1 MASKLLKPPPIPI
14 SHVYPPLPNTAADT
28 MRAHTPLFSPTHCTT
43 KKKSS
48 RFGQQRVAIS
58 SIKSAQQSVGDFATV
73 SQIKDDLFD
82 AFRGMNRGIFGVPS
96 EKKNR
101 IEQLVMLL
109 ESQNPTP
116 EPTLC
121 LDKVAGSWK
130 LVYSTITILGP
141 RRTKL
146 GLRDLISLGDFFQNI
161 DVAEGKA
168 VNVIEFSA
176 RGLNFLSGQ
185 LRIEASFNIASNSR
199 VDISYNS
206 STITP
211 DKLMNVFRKNYDL
224 LLGIFN
230 PDGWLEI
237 TF

>member
-1 MASKLLKPPPIPI
+1 MF
-14 SHVYPPLPNTAADT
+14 V
-28 MRAHTPLFSPTHCTT
+28 
-43 KKKSS
+43 
-48 RFGQQRVAIS
+48 
-58 SIKSAQQSVGDFATV
+58 
-73 SQIKDDLFD
+73 
-82 AFRGMNRGIFGVPS
+82 GMNRGIFGVPS

-130 LVYSTITILGP
+130 LVYSTITILGS

-185 LRIEASFNIASNSR
+185 LRIEASFNIASNS
-199 VDISYNS
+199 VKPLLFS
-206 STITP
+206 SLFFFWEQ
-211 DKLMNVFRKNYDL
+211 LMNVFRKNYDL

-237 TF
+237 TYPFFFSFVCVEFRYGEDRESKRWLFLHLQILDTWMII